1 MTRAPLKPGHAFRDG
16 KLYEFSTYGIRVMRP
31 WGPGAGAWL
40 YEAETGRWRGCIPD
54 LSIGAMERACRF
66 ARKQAGTLETLDE
79 EGRAVSI
86 PVPLAPSFAGRKA
99 LATEAFLSS
108 IPAEVRRA
116 VRPFAEGQWELLR
129 LVDRCG
135 TPFLDLLASNPA
147 LALALALRRRLAVPL
162 ARTADVSRLLRKR
175 QRDVAGRLGFPPAE
189 SAVRTLRRVPAA
201 TLSFWRLY
209 HLRVALGREDLSNR
223 LRFAPRLNASVL
235 RLLCDP
241 AAAPL
246 VTPAF
251 VDEVARLRTETRS
264 AGVARSVLE
273 LRDLHVAL
281 QRPRPPVVGSLRA
294 LERAHERAVLD
305 LGRAPQRAALAGLY
319 PFPPP
324 PLPDADGIEAIRNAD
339 ELWQEGRDMNSCAAG
354 YAPLVAS
361 GRVFLYRITSPERA
375 TVSVER
381 SPQGWRITQ
390 LRGPSNRAV
399 SRATARKAAAWVE
412 SASSSEAEDE
422 SDSGQDADHW
432 NPRDDQAF

>member
-40 YEAETGRWRGCIPD
+40 FDVETGRWRGCIPD
-54 LSIGAMERACRF
+54 LSIGAMERFCRA
-66 ARKQAGTLETLDE
+66 ARRQAGALETLDE

-86 PVPLAPSFAGRKA
+86 PAPLAPSFAGRKA

-108 IPAEVRRA
+108 IPVEVRRA

-129 LVDRCG
+129 LADRCG

-147 LALALALRRRLAVPL
+147 LALALALRRRLVVPL

-175 QRDVAGRLGFPPAE
+175 QREVAGRLGFPRAE

-201 TLSFWRLY
+201 TLSFWRLH
-209 HLRVALGREDLSNR
+209 HLRLALGREDLAGR

-251 VDEVARLRTETRS
+251 VEEIARLRTETRS
-264 AGVARSVLE
+264 AGIARSVLE

-281 QRPRPPVVGSLRA
+281 QRPRPPIVGSLRA

-319 PFPPP
+319 RFPPP
-324 PLPDADGIEAIRNAD
+324 PLPDSDGIEAIRTAD
-339 ELWQEGRDMNSCAAG
+339 ALWQEGREMNSCAAG

-361 GRVFLYRITSPERA
+361 GRVFLYRVTSPERA

-381 SPQGWRITQ
+381 SPQGWRVAQ

-412 SASSSEAEDE
+412 SASSSEA
-422 SDSGQDADHW
+422 GDATDPGPEW
-432 NPRDDQAF
+432 ERRDPADDPTF